1 MIQLQ
6 NITKNF
12 ANQEL
17 FNNLNLKLN
26 AGNRAGLVGRNGSGK
41 STLFKII
48 LGEETPDSGEVI
60 IPKNYKIGTL
70 KQHLT
75 FSESTLREEA
85 ALALEEEM
93 KYDVYR
99 VEKIL
104 FGLGFS
110 QEDLDKD
117 PLSFSGGYQI
127 RINLAKLLVTEPN
140 LLLLD
145 EPTNYLD
152 IVSLRWLKNFL
163 RAFEGEVILITHN
176 RDFMDSVCTHTMG
189 LVRKKIEIIQGNTH
203 KFYEQLASNDELYA
217 KQKIAQDKKV
227 KELEEFIAKNK
238 ARASTAALAQS
249 KVKQLEKME
258 LLEDLAFDNTLAF
271 DFNFK
276 ETPAKIMLEVENLAF
291 GYTKEKLL
299 FKDIGF
305 SIARGEC
312 IGIIGKNGKGKS
324 TLLNTLAGELQQLE
338 GSIHSHPSVEFA
350 HCGQTNIARLHP
362 NATVTDEIHSANPK
376 LSTQQIRSIAGA
388 MMFSGDSADKKI
400 SLLSGGEKSR
410 VMLGQILAREVN
422 LLFLDE
428 PTNHLDM
435 ESIEALTE
443 AIQNFEG
450 AVMIV
455 THSEEMLRRVCDR
468 LIIFAK
474 DGAEYFDGG
483 YDDFLTKVGW
493 DQGESGSTRE
503 RDHLGGADEVEVKEK
518 AAPKSTSKENKKLR
532 AELVRERNK
541 LTSPLKKQVEK
552 LENKIMEVEESLT
565 THHEELIEASNAGD
579 SARLMELSKTVSKE
593 ESEVEDLFETL
604 ELVQDELDSITL
616 EYEEKIEALS

>member
-1 MIQLQ
+1 MIQLT
-6 NITKNF
+6 NISKNF
-12 ANQEL
+12 AKQEL
-17 FNNLNLKLN
+17 FNNLSFKLN
-26 AGNRAGLVGRNGSGK
+26 AGTRVGLVGRNGSGK
-41 STLFKII
+41 STLFKLI
-48 LGEETPDSGEVI
+48 LGEETADTGDVI

-85 ALALEEEM
+85 ALALEDEM

-104 FGLGFS
+104 FGLGFT
-110 QEDLDKD
+110 QDDLDKD

-152 IVSLRWLKNFL
+152 IVSLRWLTNFL
-163 RAFEGEVILITHN
+163 RAFDGELILITHN

-189 LVRKKIEIIQGNTH
+189 LVRKKIEIIPGDTH
-203 KFYEQLASNDELYA
+203 KFYEQLSANDELYG

-258 LLEDLAFDNTLAF
+258 LMEDLAFDNTLAF

-276 ETPAKIMLEVENLAF
+276 ETPAKIMLEVDDLSF
-291 GYTKEKLL
+291 GYTPENIL
-299 FKDIGF
+299 FKDISF
-305 SIARGEC
+305 NIKRGEC
-312 IGIIGKNGKGKS
+312 LGIIGKNGKGKS
-324 TLLNTLAGELQQLE
+324 TLLNTLAGELKQLS
-338 GSIHSHPSVEFA
+338 GTISSHPSVEFA
-350 HCGQTNIARLHP
+350 HFGQTNIARLHP
-362 NATVTDEIHSANPK
+362 NATVTDEIHSANTK
-376 LSTQQIRSIAGA
+376 LSTQVIRSICGA
-388 MMFSGDSADKKI
+388 MMFSGDSADKKV

-410 VMLGQILAREVN
+410 VMLGQILARQVN

-435 ESIEALTE
+435 DSIEALTN
-443 AIQNFEG
+443 AIQTFEG
-450 AVMIV
+450 AVIIV
-455 THSEEMLRRVCDR
+455 THSEELLRRVCDR

-483 YDDFLTKVGW
+483 YDLFLEKIGW
-493 DQGESGSTRE
+493 DEEEQEE
-503 RDHLGGADEVEVKEK
+503 RVKS
-518 AAPKSTSKENKKLR
+518 APKSNNKENKKLK

-541 LTSPLKKQVEK
+541 LTSPLKKKVQK
-552 LENKIMEVEESLT
+552 LENAIMKLEEQLEV
-565 THHEELIEASNAGD
+565 HHQELIEASNAGD
-579 SARLMELSKTVSKE
+579 STTLMELSKTVS
-593 ESEVEDLFETL
+593 D
-604 ELVQDELDSITL
+604 
-616 EYEEKIEALS
+616 EEKKVEEMFEEFEELSMELEEINENYETKIEELE